1 MKTWLGARLRQR
13 RWLPPKGR
21 RRKFMNLP
29 PAVDLEKKMVSKKR
43 PASASEK
50 EKRIV
55 AKEKGPDDDE
65 PAGKKAQVNP
75 VAETD
80 EDVDVLSTP
89 QIQPCTFYPPMGSV
103 QKAVEEL
110 PSAALADP
118 EELEARDARSKHV
131 AEMI

>member
-1 MKTWLGARLRQR
+1 
-13 RWLPPKGR
+13 
-21 RRKFMNLP
+21 MNLP
-29 PAVDLEKKMVSKKR
+29 PAIDLEKKVVSKKR

-80 EDVDVLSTP
+80 EVVDVLSTP
-89 QIQPCTFYPPMGSV
+89 QIQPCTFYPPKGSM
-103 QKAVEEL
+103 QKVVKEL
-110 PSAALADP
+110 PSADLADP
-118 EELEARDARSKHV
+118 EELEARDARSKRV